1 MTALIEKTDVVV
13 IGGGPAGLAAA
24 IATRLKG
31 FDVVLADGAHPPI
44 DKACGEGL
52 MPDSFS
58 ALDRLGIRMDNE
70 QSFAFRGIRFLGE
83 GLSVA
88 ADFPSGCGIAM
99 RRTQLHQALV
109 DRAEETG
116 VTLAW
121 GSRVVGLTSA
131 GLTTDG
137 VALDDRLVRCRW
149 VIGADGQNSRV
160 RRWAG
165 LDAARHESFR
175 FGFRRHYLVAPWTEF
190 MEIYWG
196 DGAQMY
202 VTPVNRS
209 EVCVAL
215 ITRDSH
221 LRMEQALLQFPELS
235 RRLES
240 AVASTAERGA
250 VTASRRL
257 RRVFRDRT
265 ILIGDAS
272 GSVDAITGEGMSLSF
287 HQAIALA
294 DALVSGDLA
303 AYQQEHRRLARRAHL
318 MGNLMLLLDRF
329 PALRRRVIRSL
340 AEEPEIFANM
350 LAMHVGSITPGDFL
364 MHGMLPLGRQIL
376 TSS

>member
-1 MTALIEKTDVVV
+1 MKAAPEKTDVVV
-13 IGGGPAGLAAA
+13 IGGGPSGLAAG
-24 IATRLKG
+24 IAARLKG
-31 FDVVLADGAHPPI
+31 FEVLVADGAHPPI

-52 MPDSFS
+52 MPDAFG
-58 ALDRLGIRMDNE
+58 ALGQLGVRIDTE

-99 RRTQLHQALV
+99 RRTRLHQALV

-121 GSRVVGLTSA
+121 GSRVVGLTS
-131 GLTTDG
+131 DG
-137 VALDDRLVRCRW
+137 VVLDGHRVQCRW

-165 LDAARHESFR
+165 LEATRHESFR
-175 FGFRRHYLVAPWTEF
+175 FGFRRHYLAAPWTEF

-196 DGAQMY
+196 ARAQMY
-202 VTPVNRS
+202 VTPVNQS

-221 LRMEQALLQFPELS
+221 LRMEQALQRFPELS
-235 RRLES
+235 RRLEG
-240 AVASTAERGA
+240 AVPSTAERGA
-250 VTASRRL
+250 VTASRSL
-257 RRVFRDRT
+257 RRVFRGRT
-265 ILIGDAS
+265 LLIGDAS

-294 DALVSGDLA
+294 DSLVSGDLA
-303 AYQQEHRRLARRAHL
+303 AYQQEHRRLARRPHM
-318 MGNLMLLLDRF
+318 MGKLMLLLDRF
-329 PALRRRVIRSL
+329 PTLRRRVIRSL
-340 AEEPEIFANM
+340 AVEPEIFANM
-350 LAMHVGSITPGDFL
+350 LAMHVGSVTPSDFL

-376 TSS
+376 TNS

>member
-1 MTALIEKTDVVV
+1 
-13 IGGGPAGLAAA
+13 
-24 IATRLKG
+24 
-31 FDVVLADGAHPPI
+31 
-44 DKACGEGL
+44 
-52 MPDSFS
+52 MPDSFG
-58 ALDRLGIRMDNE
+58 ALDRLGIRIDTE

-121 GSRVVGLTSA
+121 GSRVIGLA
-131 GLTTDG
+131 DDG
-137 VALDDRLVRCRW
+137 VALDSHSVRCRW

-165 LDAARHESFR
+165 LEATRHESFR
-175 FGFRRHYLVAPWTEF
+175 FGFRQHYRVAPWTDY

-196 DGAQMY
+196 AGAQVY
-202 VTPVNRS
+202 VTPVNQLD
-209 EVCVAL
+209 VCVVL

-221 LRMEQALLQFPELS
+221 MRMEQALLQFPELS
-235 RRLES
+235 RRL
-240 AVASTAERGA
+240 AGAAPSTGERGA
-250 VTASRRL
+250 VTASRSL
-257 RRVFRDRT
+257 RRVFRSRT

-287 HQAIALA
+287 QQAIALA
-294 DALVSGDLA
+294 DALSSGDLPS
-303 AYQQEHRRLARRAHL
+303 YQQEHRRLARRPHV

-329 PALRRRVIRSL
+329 PALRRRVIRAL
-340 AEEPEIFANM
+340 AAEPEIFANM
-350 LAMHVGSITPGDFL
+350 LAMHVGSITPSDFL

>member
-1 MTALIEKTDVVV
+1 LTAVPERTDVVV

-24 IATRLKG
+24 IAARLKG
-31 FDVVLADGAHPPI
+31 FDVVVADGAHPPI

-52 MPDSFS
+52 MPDSFG
-58 ALDRLGIRMDNE
+58 ALARLGVRIDTE

-88 ADFPSGCGIAM
+88 ADFPTGCGIAT
-99 RRTQLHQALV
+99 RRTELHRALV
-109 DRAEETG
+109 DRAQEAG

-121 GSRVVGLTSA
+121 GRRVVGLTV
-131 GLTTDG
+131 DG
-137 VALDDRLVRCRW
+137 VALDDRLVQCRW

-165 LDAARHESFR
+165 LEATRRESFR
-175 FGFRRHYLVAPWTEF
+175 FGFRRHYLAAPWTEF

-196 DGAQMY
+196 AGAQMY
-202 VTPVNRS
+202 VTPVNQS

-215 ITRDSH
+215 ITSDSH

-235 RRLES
+235 RRLAG
-240 AVASTAERGA
+240 AVPSTAERGA
-250 VTASRRL
+250 VTASRSL
-257 RRVFRDRT
+257 RRVFRGKT

-272 GSVDAITGEGMSLSF
+272 GSVDAITGEGMALSF
-287 HQAIALA
+287 HQAIASA
-294 DALVSGDLA
+294 DALVSGDLDG
-303 AYQQEHRRLARRAHL
+303 YQAEHRRLARRPHM

-340 AEEPEIFANM
+340 AAEPEIFANM
-350 LAMHVGSITPGDFL
+350 LAMHVGSISPSDFL

-376 TSS
+376 TNT

>member
-1 MTALIEKTDVVV
+1 LKAAPEKTDVVV

-24 IATRLKG
+24 IAARLKG
-31 FDVVLADGAHPPI
+31 FDVVVADGAHPPI

-52 MPDSFS
+52 MPDSFG
-58 ALDRLGIRMDNE
+58 ALHRLGIRMDTE

-88 ADFPSGCGIAM
+88 ADFPNGCGIAM
-99 RRTQLHQALV
+99 RRTHLHQALV
-109 DRAEETG
+109 DRARETG
-116 VTLAW
+116 VVLAW
-121 GSRVVGLTSA
+121 GSRAVALTA
-131 GLTTDG
+131 DG
-137 VALDDRLVRCRW
+137 VALDDNNVRCRW

-165 LDAARHESFR
+165 LDAAGNESFR
-175 FGFRRHYLVAPWTEF
+175 FGFRRHYLAAPWTEF

-196 DGAQMY
+196 GGAQMY
-202 VTPVNRS
+202 VTPVNQS

-221 LRMEQALLQFPELS
+221 LRMEEALLQFPEL
-235 RRLES
+235 RGRLAGS
-240 AVASTAERGA
+240 APSTGERGA
-250 VTASRRL
+250 VTASRSL
-257 RRVFRDRT
+257 RRVFRGRT

-287 HQAIALA
+287 HQAIALSE
-294 DALVSGDLA
+294 ALASGDLA
-303 AYQQEHRRLARRAHL
+303 SYQAEHRRLARRPHL

-340 AEEPEIFANM
+340 AAKPEIFANM
-350 LAMHVGSITPGDFL
+350 LAMHVGSISPGEFL